1 MSYPFANNR
10 VVANIAAG
18 VFMRGVISGDNV
30 ESGGVYT
37 QSTSAR
43 SVYLEDLYAKGKS
56 TKNFGLLV
64 KPLGVQFIVLS
75 KSADWASYA
84 WLNKQSDLK
93 LIANNA
99 ALMIWENNAFNS
111 ANASGTAKGF
121 YSSGHRV
128 FERSPVSYEISSGKP
143 GIVTTDIPYQKGWTF
158 EGSQTTESPHGLVQ
172 VKVGEHGGILRFT
185 PWNAV
190 LVGYIISGSMVLA
203 LLATVFSSKRN
214 RISKKDKVI

>member
-75 KSADWASYA
+75 DNERFKV
-84 WLNKQSDLK
+84 SD
-93 LIANNA
+93 
-99 ALMIWENNAFNS
+99 EAFVTVKCEDLG
-111 ANASGTAKGF
+111 AFGDVWK
-121 YSSGHRV
+121 
-128 FERSPVSYEISSGKP
+128 VSH
-143 GIVTTDIPYQKGWTF
+143 T
-158 EGSQTTESPHGLVQ
+158 L
-172 VKVGEHGGILRFT
+172 
-185 PWNAV
+185 
-190 LVGYIISGSMVLA
+190 
-203 LLATVFSSKRN
+203 
-214 RISKKDKVI
+214 